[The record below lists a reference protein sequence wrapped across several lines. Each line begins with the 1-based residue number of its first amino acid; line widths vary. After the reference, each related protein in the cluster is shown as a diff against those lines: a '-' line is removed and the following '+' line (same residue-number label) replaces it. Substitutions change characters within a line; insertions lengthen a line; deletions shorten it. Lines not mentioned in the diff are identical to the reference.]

1 LGRSGGGSEKN
12 GCGEEEPCGFDADG
26 HSVSLA
32 ALGGRGA
39 DKLTSSGET
48 LSVLCG

>member
-1 LGRSGGGSEKN
+1 LGRSGSGGEKN

-32 ALGGRGA
+32 ALEGEVRISSRLRGRR
-39 DKLTSSGET
+39 
-48 LSVLCG
+48 